1 MIIHCTNNHLN
12 DTAEKNS
19 QYIINIVL
27 FVIKNVTVMQK
38 KQRKKAEIKIVE
50 ECISVNP
57 FTTIHD
63 NGNCLIIKHT
73 DT

>member
-1 MIIHCTNNHLN
+1 
-12 DTAEKNS
+12 
-19 QYIINIVL
+19 
-27 FVIKNVTVMQK
+27 MQK
-38 KQRKKAEIKIVE
+38 KQRKKAEIKTVE